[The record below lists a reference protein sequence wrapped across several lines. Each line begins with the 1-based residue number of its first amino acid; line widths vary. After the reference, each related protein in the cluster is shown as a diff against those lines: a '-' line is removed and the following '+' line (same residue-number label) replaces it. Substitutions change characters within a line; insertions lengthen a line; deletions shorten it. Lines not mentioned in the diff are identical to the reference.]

1 MLKRECFNFTKALNR
16 RLFRSLFRE
25 VFLFSAIFDGTPML
39 RYLLCLKAHPI
50 KFGQSYKNSIVG
62 QLNGHTP
69 RNQSGFATPLPTQG
83 SSPFTRFPW
92 NPELKKLVDRI
103 ELYSVVHLRVS
114 RRLVPCRSVPLRKIS
129 KIPTRTKRDFV
140 TSDTISNGRQV
151 TRRRYIQF
159 HLPLLADDIANCEWP
174 MIWDCPED

>member
-1 MLKRECFNFTKALNR
+1 MKLRKNLWPYFGLMLKRECFNFTKALNR

-69 RNQSGFATPLPTQG
+69 RNQSGFATPPAYIRFLTVQA
-83 SSPFTRFPW
+83 FTR
-92 NPELKKLVDRI
+92 
-103 ELYSVVHLRVS
+103 
-114 RRLVPCRSVPLRKIS
+114 
-129 KIPTRTKRDFV
+129 
-140 TSDTISNGRQV
+140 
-151 TRRRYIQF
+151 
-159 HLPLLADDIANCEWP
+159 
-174 MIWDCPED
+174 CP